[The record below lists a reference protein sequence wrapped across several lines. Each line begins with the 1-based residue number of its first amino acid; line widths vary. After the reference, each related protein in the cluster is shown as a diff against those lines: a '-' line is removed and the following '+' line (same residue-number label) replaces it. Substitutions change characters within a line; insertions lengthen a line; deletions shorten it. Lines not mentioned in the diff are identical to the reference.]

1 MKDLERIEQIV
12 ALKFLGLPLSEIRR
26 VLDGEPLLLGE
37 ELVRQQT
44 ALLEK
49 RRLLDRALA
58 AIGEAQL
65 AIKQGK
71 PAAVLLQRII
81 ETIHMQNDAN
91 WMMKYYSPTAQGKIA
106 ERAASFTPEMQARI
120 SEAWKEYY
128 RDLAALKEQ
137 DDTKGAKAAELSK
150 RYDELLA
157 AFTGND
163 PDIEAGLTALYRD
176 RENWP
181 AEMKDRMSEYEDATV
196 D

>member
-1 MKDLERIEQIV
+1 
-12 ALKFLGLPLSEIRR
+12 
-26 VLDGEPLLLGE
+26 
-37 ELVRQQT
+37 
-44 ALLEK
+44 
-49 RRLLDRALA
+49 
-58 AIGEAQL
+58 
-65 AIKQGK
+65 
-71 PAAVLLQRII
+71 
-81 ETIHMQNDAN
+81 
-91 WMMKYYSPTAQGKIA
+91 
-106 ERAASFTPEMQARI
+106 MQARI

-181 AEMKDRMSEYEDATV
+181 AEMQDRLSEYEDATV